1 MFSKTKVFIS
11 MIVIGVLLL
20 SQFTPT
26 SASPNKEPKNTDP
39 GLTRMDQSNW
49 MVESTVD
56 SSNIQTKNIAELDE
70 ASSSIVINEVM
81 FYPADGEAE
90 WVELKNVGTLP
101 VDISGCMITDEDDN
115 WYFFPDAL
123 PEVPAGAFVVIIF
136 DGAGA
141 GSDDVDFSD
150 NVANL
155 HSSALQVNIFEDFSD
170 QVSFYTHQNNSIFL
184 PVIMQLSPGYQVS
197 KSTASGSGTVSIPSQ
212 IGNILAFVSWGN
224 QEDEDSNHAIQAGL
238 WASDTSVNIY
248 QIGEEPVIGINPGE
262 SIGILP
268 YSQSTYADDFVIFMD
283 SETSIG
289 AENTLPVIRGYN
301 PANGAI
307 TDSATFAVSWDTV
320 YQASNYHFQLDD
332 ANDFSSPYID
342 ITTQESF
349 YAAQTPIPEGDY
361 YWRVKVISET
371 GESNWSSG
379 IEIHSLEFP
388 ATKNMIQITS
398 NLLNVQWQ
406 LQHKDTNMVCLNG
419 DRETGVASWDLPH
432 SGYGSVQVH
441 GSNYCERA
449 SVAML
454 ASYYGLSISQ
464 DRIAYEDYKNTNNQL
479 GHAQINKD
487 INFSIKYIFGFS
499 DSEYASAG
507 IRHSGK
513 PTWEEIVGWV
523 DAGRPIISLR
533 PGHFRVIDGYRQF
546 EKNGQIIKQIH
557 ILDPYISTPSPL
569 TDRGR
574 WDVYS
579 ADDTTKVWVG
589 PSSAPA
595 TMITVEDVN
604 NNGIPDVMDDSD
616 GDGLCDFDEI
626 YRFSTAWQ
634 NSDTDGDGITDKLDK
649 RETIFNNDGVWAPK
663 PGGPY
668 HKETNS
674 DNDGDGASDGCEDFN
689 HNGKYEPG
697 LGETS
702 NFNPQ
707 QAREC
712 IPSPSDMVL
721 VPAGEFQMGC
731 DPDHNVGYTCD
742 SKELPLH
749 PVYLDAYLI
758 DKTEVTNAQYADCVS
773 AGSCTAPSNFWSQT
787 RTSYYDNPSYASYPV
802 IYVDWYQ
809 ATAYCAWAG
818 KRLPSEAEWEKAAR
832 GTTVE
837 TFPWGDAA
845 VTCSLVNG
853 YVNGDCVGDTSAVG
867 SYPAG
872 ASPYGALD
880 MAGNV
885 YEWVNDW
892 YDSGYYSSSPYSN
905 PPGPAAG
912 SYRVLRSGSWGTH
925 YYGMRTA
932 YRYYGYPTYDNDFNG
947 FRCARLP

>member
-1 MFSKTKVFIS
+1 MFPKTKLFIS
-11 MIVIGVLLL
+11 LIVISTLL
-20 SQFTPT
+20 SQFTPM
-26 SASPNKEPKNTDP
+26 SAA
-39 GLTRMDQSNW
+39 QSGKTQS
-49 MVESTVD
+49 VDAGSTLFEH
-56 SSNIQTKNIAELDE
+56 SNLETKLIADNRLIQQKNIVQMDVP
-70 ASSSIVINEVM
+70 SGSIVINEVM
-81 FYPADGEAE
+81 FYPSDGEPE
-90 WVELKNVGTLP
+90 WVELKNIGTQP
-101 VDISGCMITDEDDN
+101 VDISGYAITDEDSN
-115 WYFFPDAL
+115 WYYFPDAL
-123 PEVPAGAFVVIIF
+123 LEVPVGAFIVVIL
-136 DGAGA
+136 DGAGS

-155 HSSALQVNIFEDFSD
+155 HSSASQINIFEDFSD
-170 QVSFYTHQNNSIFL
+170 QVSLYANQYNSVFL

-197 KSTASGSGTVSIPSQ
+197 KSTASGSGTVSMPSQ
-212 IGNILAFVSWGN
+212 IENILAFVSWGN
-224 QEDEDSNHAIQAGL
+224 QEDDDSNHAIQAGL

-248 QIGEEPVIGINPGE
+248 QIGEEPIIEINPGE
-262 SIGILP
+262 SIGLLP
-268 YSQSTYADDFVIFMD
+268 YSQSTYADDFAIFMN
-283 SETSIG
+283 SEISIG
-289 AENTLPVIRGYN
+289 VENPSPVIRGYN

-320 YQASNYHFQLDD
+320 YQASNYRFQLDD

-349 YAAQTPIPEGDY
+349 YAAQTPVPEGDY
-361 YWRVKVISET
+361 YWRVKVISDT

-388 ATKNMIQITS
+388 ATTNTIQIAS

-406 LQHKDTNMVCLNG
+406 LQHKDTKMVCLNG
-419 DRETGVASWDLPH
+419 DRETGVAPWDLPH

-454 ASYYGLSISQ
+454 ASFYGLNISQ
-464 DRIAYEDYKNTNNQL
+464 DRIAYEDYKNTNNEL

-487 INFSIKYIFGFS
+487 INFSIKYIFGLS
-499 DSEYASAG
+499 DTEYASAG
-507 IRHSGK
+507 IRHPGK
-513 PTWEEIVGWV
+513 PTWEEIIGWV

-557 ILDPYISTPSPL
+557 ILDPYISSPANF

-579 ADDTTKVWVG
+579 ADDTSSVWVG
-589 PSSAPA
+589 PSFTPA
-595 TMITVEDVN
+595 NMVTVEDVN

-626 YRFSTAWQ
+626 YRFSTVWQ
-634 NSDTDGDGITDKLDK
+634 DSDTDGDGITDKLDK

-668 HKETNS
+668 HKETNA

-707 QAREC
+707 QAREEC
-712 IPSPSDMVL
+712 THPIGDMVL

-731 DPDHNVGYTCD
+731 DPAHNGSDACYSD
-742 SKELPLH
+742 ELPLH

-758 DKTEVTNAQYADCVS
+758 DKTEVTNAQYAQCVAAS
-773 AGSCTAPSNFWSQT
+773 SCMVPHDYSSWT
-787 RTSYYDNPSYASYPV
+787 RDSYYDNPTYASYPV
-802 IYVDWYQ
+802 INVDWSQ
-809 ATAYCAWAG
+809 ATSYCAWAG
-818 KRLPSEAEWEKAAR
+818 KRLPTEAEWEKAAR
-832 GTTVE
+832 GTTVRA
-837 TFPWGDAA
+837 FPWGDAA
-845 VTCSLVNG
+845 PTCALVNG
-853 YVNGDCVGDTSAVG
+853 YLNGYCVGDTSAAG

-885 YEWVNDW
+885 WEWVNDW
-892 YDSGYYSSSPYSN
+892 YDGSYYSSSPYSN
-905 PPGPAAG
+905 PPGPATG
-912 SYRVLRSGSWGTH
+912 SYRVLRGGAWGGD
-925 YYGMRTA
+925 YGLRTA
-932 YRYYGYPTYDNDFNG
+932 DRDGNLPTYDYYYFG